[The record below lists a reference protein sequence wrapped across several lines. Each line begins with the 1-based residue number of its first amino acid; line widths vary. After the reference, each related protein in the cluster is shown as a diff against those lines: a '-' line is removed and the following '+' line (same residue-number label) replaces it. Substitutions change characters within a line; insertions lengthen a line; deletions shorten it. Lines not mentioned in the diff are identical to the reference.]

1 MSNYI
6 VVGGSKGI
14 GLDLVQKLLNDQHHV
29 WVLART
35 SESLFESPNL
45 TFIPTDVTDLSLD
58 VQLLPEQIDGFV
70 YCPGSINLKPFNRL
84 SMDDFNLDWQINV
97 LSGIKLL
104 QMVLPN
110 LKKSEHASVVFY
122 STVAVSMGM
131 PFHAS
136 VAASKGAIEGLVKSL
151 SAEFAPKIRVN
162 AVAPSLTQTPL
173 SDKLTNTPEKIEA
186 SAKRHPLQRIG
197 TASDIA
203 EITKFLLYPSSSWI
217 TGQIIHVDGGMSSIK
232 M

>member
-14 GLDLVQKLLNDQHHV
+14 GLELVKKLTAEQHHV

-35 SESLFESPNL
+35 SDELTELSNV
-45 TFIPTDVTDLSLD
+45 TFIQTDVKNFSIDLSLI
-58 VQLLPEQIDGFV
+58 PEVVDGFA

-84 SMDDFNLDWQINV
+84 SLDDFNSDWQINV
-97 LSGIKLL
+97 LGAIDVL
-104 QMVLPN
+104 QKILPN
-110 LKKSEHASVVFY
+110 LKRSEQSSVLLF
-122 STVAVSMGM
+122 STVAVSLGM

-136 VAASKGAIEGLVKSL
+136 VAASKGAIEGIVKSL

-162 AVAPSLTQTPL
+162 AIAPSLTQTPL
-173 SDKLTNTPEKIEA
+173 AEKLTNTPEKIEA

-197 TASDIA
+197 TAMEIA
-203 EITKFLLYPSSSWI
+203 EISKFLLSPQSSWI
-217 TGQIIHVDGGMSSIK
+217 TGQIFHVDGGMSSIK
-232 M
+232 L

>member
-35 SESLFESPNL
+35 SESLLESPNL

-110 LKKSEHASVVFY
+110 LKKSEQASVVFY

-131 PFHAS
+131 SFHAS

>member
-6 VVGGSKGI
+6 IVGGSKGI

-35 SESLFESPNL
+35 SESLLESPNL
-45 TFIPTDVTDLSLD
+45 TFIPTDVIDLSLD

-110 LKKSEHASVVFY
+110 LKKSEQASVVFY

-131 PFHAS
+131 SFHAS